1 MPSPKINSE
10 ARRVLA
16 LGWVAT
22 ELLGRYNRR
31 IHPDNPAAKKELVF
45 GDLPPLAYARTDLRS
60 NTDLAYASAL
70 RLAAL
75 IDALDL
81 GEHERPGTFYYELD
95 SKVQNLAPEIRYY
108 QRTGE
113 FVKELGV
120 TSFYRLLDDW
130 SSATR
135 NLLYAR
141 SKELGLCF
149 DLAGRVATIYWL
161 MPIPTKNNL
170 EEWSKQWGKIYYR
183 VGDSD
188 TLLTAL
194 GDYLPSSVVIPLSHA
209 LKRWRTATR
218 ERRKPQVPPPLDQ
231 AKRMMDALG
240 KQSDLWAA
248 AFLGDKSPEQY
259 LSWVDWFVTHSVSVT
274 IPLIILLAGLATFMW
289 SLSPAWHF
297 IASAVL
303 PELATL
309 PITKVEELK
318 MSITDILK
326 ILSTMVTALGFVVA
340 GTAWVVRRL
349 DALRR
354 DLADW
359 MKARLSGRKMLI
371 LPPRYHPPTDHH
383 GHWSGTY
390 AI

>member
-1 MPSPKINSE
+1 MRSPKMNTE

-45 GDLPPLAYARTDLRS
+45 GDLPPLAYARTDLGS

-75 IDALDL
+75 MDALDL
-81 GEHERPGTFYYELD
+81 GEHERPGTFYYKLD
-95 SKVQNLAPEIRYY
+95 REVRKLAPSIRYY

-120 TSFYRLLDDW
+120 TSFYSLLDDW

-135 NLLYAR
+135 TNLYAR

-194 GDYLPSSVVIPLSHA
+194 GDYLPSSVVIPLSHT

-218 ERRKPQVPPPLDQ
+218 EWRKPQVPPPLDQ
-231 AKRMMDALG
+231 AKRMMDALA
-240 KQSDLWAA
+240 KQSDLLAA
-248 AFLGDKSPEQY
+248 AFLGDKMPQEY
-259 LSWVDWFVTHSVSVT
+259 LGWVDWSVIHSVSVT
-274 IPLIILLAGLATFMW
+274 IPLIILLAGLVAFVW

-309 PITKVEELK
+309 ALTKVKEPK
-318 MSITDILK
+318 VSIADILK
-326 ILSTMVTALGFVVA
+326 ILSTMVAVLGSIAA
-340 GTAWVVRRL
+340 GTVWVLRRL
-349 DALRR
+349 DALRQ

-359 MKARLSGRKMLI
+359 MKAHLSGRKMLI
-371 LPPRYHPPTDHH
+371 LPPR
-383 GHWSGTY
+383 
-390 AI
+390 